1 MSRAPQTSRTSPAAA
16 IMPKSVLFA
25 CTRNA
30 IRSPMAEAL
39 MKSIHGR
46 KIYVQSAGVD
56 TDQPLDPLAIEVMHE
71 IGIDM
76 RQHKPRTFE
85 DIGDSSFDLVVT
97 LSPEAFHAAKEMA
110 RTQAMRVEHWK
121 IPDPSTADGNRD
133 QRLAAFR
140 AVRDLLARSIRDR
153 FPVKEEKSA

>member
-1 MSRAPQTSRTSPAAA
+1 MPHRISPAAP
-16 IMPKSVLFA
+16 IRPTSVLFA

-39 MKSIHGR
+39 MKSLHGR
-46 KIYVQSAGVD
+46 KIYVQSAGVE
-56 TDQPLDPLAIEVMHE
+56 TNQPLDPLAIEVMHE
-71 IGIDM
+71 IGIDL

-97 LSPEAFHAAKEMA
+97 LSPEAFHAAKDMA
-110 RTQAMRVEHWK
+110 RTQAIRVEHWK
-121 IPDPSTADGNRD
+121 IPDPSAEEGSRE
-133 QRLAAFR
+133 QRLTAFR

-153 FPVKEEKSA
+153 FPVEAGQSA